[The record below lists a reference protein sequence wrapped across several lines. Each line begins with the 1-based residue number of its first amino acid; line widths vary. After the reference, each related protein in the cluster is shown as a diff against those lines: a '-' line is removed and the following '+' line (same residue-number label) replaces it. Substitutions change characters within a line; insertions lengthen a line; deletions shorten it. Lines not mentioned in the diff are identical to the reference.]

1 MNNKTV
7 ISVILAMTLASSGL
21 AFGQG
26 NSGHNDRG
34 NNGNDRGRNEQSERG
49 GQQDRRDGPD
59 QRDNRGPD
67 RRDDR
72 GRGYDGRDN
81 RGAGPNNAWHRGDR
95 IPVQYRSS
103 QYVVDDWRG
112 HRLSSP
118 PRGYHWVQSG
128 GDYILVAIATGV
140 ILQLLI
146 N

>member
-7 ISVILAMTLASSGL
+7 ISVVLAMTLASSGL

-26 NSGHNDRG
+26 NSGHGDRG
-34 NNGNDRGRNEQSERG
+34 GDRGRHEQSQRG
-49 GQQDRRDGPD
+49 GPPDRHDDRRVDY
-59 QRDNRGPD
+59 
-67 RRDDR
+67 RDDR
-72 GRGYDGRDN
+72 APNHRDN
-81 RGAGPNNAWHRGDR
+81 HAHDSRGAGPNNSWYRGDR
-95 IPVQYRSS
+95 IPVQYRSH

-112 HRLSSP
+112 YHLSAP

-146 N
+146 NN

>member
-7 ISVILAMTLASSGL
+7 LSAILAITLASSGL

-26 NSGHNDRG
+26 NSGRNDRG
-34 NNGNDRGRNEQSERG
+34 GDDRGRHEQPQRG
-49 GQQDRRDGPD
+49 GPPDRHDDRRV
-59 QRDNRGPD
+59 D

-72 GRGYDGRDN
+72 APERRDNRAHDN
-81 RGAGPNNAWHRGDR
+81 RGAGPNNSWHRGDR
-95 IPVQYRSS
+95 IPVQYRSH

-112 HRLSSP
+112 YHLSAP

-128 GDYILVAIATGV
+128 GDYLLVAIATGV

-146 N
+146 NN